1 MKREQTH
8 KSDDNGGDEIAMR
21 RTQAIRSP
29 AITRL
34 LAIVLLVTLAP
45 AAANARDF
53 EGRVPA
59 EPGGDLRVELDAGSV
74 VLEGHDR
81 AEVRV
86 DALAVGLGARQLD
99 FRLEAKNNRVT
110 LRGKGATGW
119 LPSLIG
125 GGPHVRIHIRVPNEF
140 SVDIRTAGGDIEIEG
155 LEGRVRARTTGGR
168 IVLGRIEGEVE
179 AETSGGP
186 IEADEI
192 EGSVRART
200 SGGPIRLVE
209 IEGRVDAQTS
219 GGGIDVLGA
228 SGEVRARTSG
238 GSIRVRFDDQPG
250 GRLETSGGSIEVEL
264 PEGDGVRLDART
276 SGGTIVIDPELEAEG
291 RIEPTRVSAE
301 IGGGGERLRV
311 ETSGGSIHIRVR

>member
-1 MKREQTH
+1 MQGEHEFAT
-8 KSDDNGGDEIAMR
+8 R
-21 RTQAIRSP
+21 RALTNRKL

-34 LAIVLLVTLAP
+34 LALVLLATLAP
-45 AAANARDF
+45 AAASARDF
-53 EGRVPA
+53 EERVPA

-74 VLEGHDR
+74 VLESHDL

-86 DALAVGLGARQLD
+86 DALAAGLGARQLD
-99 FRLEAKNNRVT
+99 FRLEANNDRVT
-110 LRGKGATGW
+110 LRGKGAAGW

-155 LEGRVRARTTGGR
+155 VEGRVRARTTGGR
-168 IVLGRIEGEVE
+168 IALGRIEGEVD

-186 IEADEI
+186 IEADAI
-192 EGSVRART
+192 EGRVRVRT

-209 IEGRVDAQTS
+209 IEGPVEARTS

-228 SGEVRARTSG
+228 SAEVRAQTSG
-238 GSIRVRFDDQPG
+238 GPIRVRFDDQPS

-276 SGGTIVIDPELEAEG
+276 SGGSIVVDPELEAEG

-301 IGGGGERLRV
+301 IGGGGDRLRV
-311 ETSGGSIHIRVR
+311 ETTGGNIHILVR